1 VCDCKLRWIA
11 NLFEKTQSEFTKRYA
26 IETNCTLSNGIW
38 VKLVDYAFI
47 EICGPEELKT
57 TIIAPTTTPIELSTT
72 TIAPRTT
79 IIAPTT
85 STIAPTTTTVPIIS
99 PKTLT
104 IKSMNETTLNNI
116 LKSIPEAKLILNVK
130 EIIFHNPVINFIYNY
145 NNGNFTERTS
155 PETHD

>member
-1 VCDCKLRWIA
+1 MCDCKLRWIA

-85 STIAPTTTTVPIIS
+85 STIAPTTTAVPIIS
-99 PKTLT
+99 PKTFT
-104 IKSMNETTLNNI
+104 IKSMNESTLNDT
-116 LKSIPEAKLILNVK
+116 LKLIPEANIILNVK
-130 EIIFHNPVINFIYNY
+130 EIIFHNPIINFIYNY
-145 NNGNFTERTS
+145 NNGTTERTS
-155 PETHD
+155 SVAHN